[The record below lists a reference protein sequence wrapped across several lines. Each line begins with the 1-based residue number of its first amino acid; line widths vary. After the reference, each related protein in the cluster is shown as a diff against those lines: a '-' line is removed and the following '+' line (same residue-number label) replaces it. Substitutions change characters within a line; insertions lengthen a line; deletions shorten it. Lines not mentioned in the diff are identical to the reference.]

1 MLYCQISLKKK
12 SAVQELEREAPSE
25 EKLNRHLA
33 IAMEL
38 HVLCADASP
47 PSPSTLPSCWRT
59 ASVSAQTLTTHA
71 LWGLREDTL

>member
-38 HVLCADASP
+38 HVMCADTSP
-47 PSPSTLPSCWRT
+47 PSTLPSCWRT

-71 LWGLREDTL
+71 VWGLREDAL